1 VAPRSLRVGR
11 DLTAEERRTA
21 VLRAAVECVAVT
33 GYDNLRLRDVAR
45 AAGVSTGLLQH
56 YFETRDELVAEAFR
70 QASED
75 LLQEWGVL
83 LASDPPPW
91 ERLDALVSQL
101 ALRDGLRTH
110 CMVWVEFATASARI
124 PAMREGFRA
133 IYDKWYAL
141 VRETVEDGTNAG
153 IFTPVASVPD
163 VVELLLSHIDGCE
176 LNIASDPDG
185 MTGPRMRELTLRLA
199 ATLLQYDGYDGAD
212 ASTGSGAREVA
223 RSAP

>member
-83 LASDPPPW
+83 LASNPPPW

-124 PAMREGFRA
+124 PSMREGFRS

-141 VRETVEDGTNAG
+141 VRETVEDGTKAG
-153 IFTPVASVPD
+153 IFTPVTSVPD

-199 ATLLQYDGYDGAD
+199 ATLLQYDGYDAPD
-212 ASTGSGAREVA
+212 ASTGSGGREVA